1 MDLLN
6 QNHEVTGTIRK
17 LDRENDIRAIF
28 NKHTEN
34 IENLEIA
41 KADLTD
47 PNSWEEA
54 TASGARSLIELRVV

>member
-6 QNHEVTGTIRK
+6 QGYEVKGTIRK
-17 LDRENDIRAIF
+17 LDREKHIRAIF

-47 PNSWEEA
+47 PNVWEEA
-54 TASGARSLIELRVV
+54 IASGARSLIELRVV